1 MASKKAPGATCL
13 NPKANSPEGDV
24 HVELEFATM
33 EEPRVT
39 FLLVD
44 SWAVNEIEKT
54 EEYDQASEKKEDFEQ
69 DSNFSS
75 PFYFKLLNPYFSV
88 NQESSS
94 EKEKI
99 VSLEGVCGEYEE
111 ENFRAE
117 GKMVD
122 EEFCYEIEL
131 IPRSHSSSLDQESDA
146 HREMEKNDSS
156 NWMEMEPQ
164 SVKLS
169 DDLDLNLELERQSDS
184 SSSPSCADANSSS
197 QQKCWDSDHENED
210 VDDGGD
216 VLFQLQNW
224 VYQMKMVPKSC
235 RIRGL
240 PTISE
245 DSETPEM
252 IEDLRPLEIDHKI
265 GFKEVI
271 DGIQRFYKS
280 YTNEMRKRD
289 ILNYR
294 ASHAAICFL
303 QLKET
308 KPFTAGK
315 TRADF
320 GLPRFLA
327 GKGRRDLEVVYNVR
341 KSAIRELSFEHV
353 EGSITLSLR
362 EVSHP
367 ASLRRTS
374 VTYGANANANDKQ

>member
-1 MASKKAPGATCL
+1 MGF
-13 NPKANSPEGDV
+13 E
-24 HVELEFATM
+24 
-33 EEPRVT
+33 
-39 FLLVD
+39 
-44 SWAVNEIEKT
+44 EKT

-99 VSLEGVCGEYEE
+99 VSLEGVCAEYEE

-131 IPRSHSSSLDQESDA
+131 IPGSHSSSLDQESDA

-156 NWMEMEPQ
+156 NLMGSFLDEEKESKSSLLDDDNHENKTTFDDEEFIEMEPQ

-265 GFKEVI
+265 GFKKVI

-327 GKGRRDLEVVYNVR
+327 GKGRRDLEVV
-341 KSAIRELSFEHV
+341 KEELQLSFC
-353 EGSITLSLR
+353 
-362 EVSHP
+362 
-367 ASLRRTS
+367 
-374 VTYGANANANDKQ
+374 NDFIPCEFCFGFGIIFFHH